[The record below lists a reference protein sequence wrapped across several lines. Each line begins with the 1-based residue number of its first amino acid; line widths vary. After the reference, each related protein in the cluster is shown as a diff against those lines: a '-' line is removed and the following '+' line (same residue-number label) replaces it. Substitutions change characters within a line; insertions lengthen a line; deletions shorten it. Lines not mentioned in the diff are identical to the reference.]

1 MQTIQRVGPYVHIVE
16 ARSPENYL
24 NIIKLGVNQA
34 SFQQFIQRNLS
45 FVIAQF
51 YGIIQPGLLE
61 AVHAFKGLN
70 RPLMQADDM
79 QADQHIIAYSW
90 RPQFDYVWSRSRFN
104 GDPIPRVPPKDTV
117 FVVLAQ
123 ILKQPEEYRDHG
135 VIVGTIEHWSW
146 IAEDPSL
153 AEAPIE
159 WQERYERKLWSR
171 I

>member
-16 ARSPENYL
+16 ARSPENHS

-61 AVHAFKGLN
+61 AVHAFKGLK

-90 RPQFDYVWSRSRFN
+90 RPQFDYVWSHSFLMVR
-104 GDPIPRVPPKDTV
+104 PTPR
-117 FVVLAQ
+117 
-123 ILKQPEEYRDHG
+123 
-135 VIVGTIEHWSW
+135 
-146 IAEDPSL
+146 
-153 AEAPIE
+153 
-159 WQERYERKLWSR
+159 
-171 I
+171 